1 MNATY
6 TPPLCATFNQR
17 KLTSC
22 EMLCLMGN
30 FGEEFITYETGCSRG
45 HHLKFIFA
53 KKVLKA
59 KLDKGKV
66 TFFCYDCDRV
76 WLASSEQKIELRN
89 LAMS

>member
-1 MNATY
+1 MLASWGRIH
-6 TPPLCATFNQR
+6 PLARN
-17 KLTSC
+17 SSP
-22 EMLCLMGN
+22 
-30 FGEEFITYETGCSRG
+30 YETVCSRG

-59 KLDKGKV
+59 KLDKGEV

-76 WLASSEQKIELRN
+76 WEASSEQKIELRN